1 MKKKPDQPDFEF
13 HKKMNQFELIMEL
26 FQEAKDDYVSFMKK
40 CVVLKEM
47 SMPENKEKWVKARIK
62 NRYSEKAIPYYGTFV

>member
-1 MKKKPDQPDFEF
+1 
-13 HKKMNQFELIMEL
+13 MEL